1 MFYFSG
7 GPNRS
12 SSQQQTKRDNLPILA
27 FNHGD
32 IEFTERHGDRLR
44 ETLCLCVSVVLSFSS
59 IVLRSRNR
67 KRDFNS
73 GINELN
79 LSKQLY
85 METIVVQAA
94 NAEELKLIEE
104 FLKKHK
110 LKSRI
115 LTDDDKEDI
124 VFGKLME
131 ETDYK
136 ETIPTDAF
144 IKKLRS

>member
-1 MFYFSG
+1 
-7 GPNRS
+7 
-12 SSQQQTKRDNLPILA
+12 
-27 FNHGD
+27 
-32 IEFTERHGDRLR
+32 
-44 ETLCLCVSVVLSFSS
+44 VVLSFSS

-115 LTDDDKEDI
+115 LTDDDQEDI
-124 VFGKLME
+124 VLGKLME

>member
-1 MFYFSG
+1 
-7 GPNRS
+7 
-12 SSQQQTKRDNLPILA
+12 
-27 FNHGD
+27 
-32 IEFTERHGDRLR
+32 
-44 ETLCLCVSVVLSFSS
+44 
-59 IVLRSRNR
+59 
-67 KRDFNS
+67 
-73 GINELN
+73 
-79 LSKQLY
+79 

-104 FLKKHK
+104 FLKKNK

-124 VFGKLME
+124 VLGKLME

-136 ETIPTDAF
+136 ETVPTDSF